1 VSDVSPLVLAITEDR
16 GWVLP
21 IVEAC
26 VEFDID
32 THERQAMF
40 LANCAHESAGFTQ
53 LVESLK
59 YSPTRLMAVFS
70 RYFTARE
77 AEAFAYDEVR
87 IAERVY
93 GGRMGNG
100 PEGMGDGWMYR
111 GRGLLQITG
120 LDMYRRCGRTLGVD
134 FEHMPSLLEGRTFA
148 ARSAGWVWT
157 VEKKCNI
164 AADMSDFARCVVL
177 INGGTN
183 GMDDRLAWLDRL
195 RDV

>member
-1 VSDVSPLVLAITEDR
+1 VPDVSPLVLAITGDQ

-21 IVEAC
+21 ILEAC
-26 VEFDID
+26 IEFDID
-32 THERQAMF
+32 TAQRQQMF
-40 LANCAHESAGFTQ
+40 LANCAHESNGFTQ

-59 YSPTRLMAVFS
+59 YSPTRLMAVFP
-70 RYFTARE
+70 RYFTVRE
-77 AEAFAYDEVR
+77 ATEFAYDEVR

-100 PEGMGDGWMYR
+100 PEGVGDGWMYR
-111 GRGLLQITG
+111 ARGLIGTTG
-120 LDMYRRCGRTLGVD
+120 LDMYRRCGEALGVD
-134 FEHMPSLLEGRTFA
+134 FVHMPSLLEGRTFA

-157 VEKKCNI
+157 VEKKCNL
-164 AADMSDFARCVVL
+164 AADMGDFARCAIL